1 MRNIHLYILTAC
13 CFGLFCQS
21 ASAQFL
27 GPYLLPP
34 VPVLN
39 SLVIDD
45 IDNNHTPDLLIGR
58 ADSVAALGWY
68 SNNGIGQFGS
78 LNVLSADG
86 DQYDQVITGDL
97 DQDNDPDLILIQG
110 GLIYWRANNG
120 SGSFGDTILV
130 GAATLLYQAID
141 LTGDEYPEII
151 ATDGAS
157 PYFLRND
164 GFGSFVQQVYLD
176 FIANNFTPFFNDIDQ
191 DGDPDLFRLDGASG
205 GIFWYKNF
213 GNGVFGAKTFIG
225 SASSSTLISL
235 VDMDADGDSDVLAAR
250 PGQIR
255 WFANEGGGVFNSNPQ
270 VIDSNLPFYIP
281 IAEAADFDLDGD
293 NDVFVALL
301 SDPVLN
307 EPERGHFR
315 YYENL
320 GGGLFAIPDSF
331 GLAAGIQRLLLND
344 IDYDGDTDVGFR
356 TDSIVGWWENLLN
369 PAMISGACFWDKNE
383 NKAWDAGEPYAY
395 GLQLNLH
402 PTGWVTY
409 TDSEGEFRFF
419 VAPGNYL
426 LSYETNGCW

>member
-34 VPVLN
+34 APVLN

-58 ADSVAALGWY
+58 ADSVAALSWY
-68 SNNGIGQFGS
+68 SNNGIGQFDS

-176 FIANNFTPFFNDIDQ
+176 FIANNFTPFFQ
-191 DGDPDLFRLDGASG
+191 
-205 GIFWYKNF
+205 
-213 GNGVFGAKTFIG
+213 
-225 SASSSTLISL
+225 
-235 VDMDADGDSDVLAAR
+235 
-250 PGQIR
+250 
-255 WFANEGGGVFNSNPQ
+255 
-270 VIDSNLPFYIP
+270 
-281 IAEAADFDLDGD
+281 
-293 NDVFVALL
+293 
-301 SDPVLN
+301 
-307 EPERGHFR
+307 R
-315 YYENL
+315 Y
-320 GGGLFAIPDSF
+320 
-331 GLAAGIQRLLLND
+331 
-344 IDYDGDTDVGFR
+344 
-356 TDSIVGWWENLLN
+356 
-369 PAMISGACFWDKNE
+369 
-383 NKAWDAGEPYAY
+383 
-395 GLQLNLH
+395 
-402 PTGWVTY
+402 
-409 TDSEGEFRFF
+409 
-419 VAPGNYL
+419 
-426 LSYETNGCW
+426 